1 MSSPTSCRY
10 SSHVVDLTIEEGTV
24 TTPIF
29 IEGSPIHESPSLT
42 RTSSW
47 HTPFQHPPL
56 EKRKQPKNNSPEAP
70 FPNASMQHIRGSVTD
85 IQVKPI
91 NLARRWR
98 RTSQSP
104 PDPNPS
110 LPFNEAQNVDK
121 ISNKHARS
129 YHHIRSSEHQAD
141 MNPILNYHSDPHPAI
156 SSISGLASELQDA
169 KEAFQQHWVQKW
181 RPLRAEH
188 ILGNEKNAGYLREWM
203 HALRLHFDTGSSST
217 IKSTKSRRNYRKRK
231 RRDHPEVVREV
242 TRKRRTA
249 SGLDGWIV
257 DDDDDDSDHD
267 FNKASDGFEDF
278 EDWPLPSSCDP
289 REPPPIFFGKKIRNT
304 ILLVGP
310 PGCGKT
316 AAVYACAEELGWNV
330 FEVHSGLGR
339 RGGTHLDDLIG
350 DVGRNHTLPQP
361 LLFHRGRSEPP
372 SPVKRRSTNAVN
384 IRDELPGTE
393 IHPQSAVL
401 IEEADVVF
409 TDEVGFWPSVIAFI
423 RDSRRPVII
432 TCNGGLP
439 FVWLGCLSDLCGRP
453 FLRCVPDPS

>member
-1 MSSPTSCRY
+1 
-10 SSHVVDLTIEEGTV
+10 
-24 TTPIF
+24 
-29 IEGSPIHESPSLT
+29 
-42 RTSSW
+42 
-47 HTPFQHPPL
+47 
-56 EKRKQPKNNSPEAP
+56 
-70 FPNASMQHIRGSVTD
+70 
-85 IQVKPI
+85 
-91 NLARRWR
+91 
-98 RTSQSP
+98 
-104 PDPNPS
+104 
-110 LPFNEAQNVDK
+110 
-121 ISNKHARS
+121 
-129 YHHIRSSEHQAD
+129 